1 MKYFVLALAAI
12 GAVSASGAVTCDECQ
27 TAASDL
33 VDRLLSEESVAEQI
47 AILKLVVC
55 PQLPA
60 DIDCEGTLDMW
71 FADMAGCIYNEFI
84 LNQDVC
90 GRLGLC
96 YKENKMSQ
104 VRDWTCDE
112 CKDILARTA
121 EYMGQEETI
130 TEAIAYLQGD
140 CFCGQPGHT
149 DDCADLVATV
159 LPMALPVL
167 GNALNEQSTELCQE
181 VVGVC

>member
-1 MKYFVLALAAI
+1 MGTCCLADSSSTISMNYFILAPAAI
-12 GAVSASGAVTCDECQ
+12 ACDECQ

-33 VDRLLSEESVAEQI
+33 VDRLLSEESIAEQI

-60 DIDCEGTLDMW
+60 DIDCEGLLDAE
-71 FADMAGCIYNEFI
+71 FLAMATCIYNEFI

-96 YKENKMSQ
+96 YKENKLTQ

-121 EYMGQEETI
+121 EFMGQEDTI

-140 CFCGQPGHT
+140 CYCGQDGHT
-149 DDCADLVATV
+149 AECPDLVATV
-159 LPMALPVL
+159 LPLALPVL
-167 GNALNEQSTELCQE
+167 GNALNEQST
-181 VVGVC
+181 